1 MGMLNSLQALDRR
14 VLGAGSPQA
23 RRERRRLLADARAG
37 RPVDI
42 ELVQQNRHWAE
53 RALSPQ
59 YRRKRLGVTAALAGS
74 VLAALVLVT
83 ALTSADVMGGA
94 GGPIGGFLGQI
105 LALLRERDEA
115 REVLQVLEPGVAPGL
130 SARP

>member
-1 MGMLNSLQALDRR
+1 MGMLSSLEALDRR

-42 ELVQQNRHWAE
+42 ELVQQNWQWTK